1 LAGDGHA
8 VLEAMKVGTEVVAPL
23 DGRVRQ
29 GMAMLQRASGP
40 ESLDLDAGLVG
51 APLDNFVLMQSRKHL
66 EPTQPQFYYWRTVS
80 GRGGSRSGRLGGTHS
95 CIEAKTSRT
104 LHMGELCGL
113 QVLSDALRK
122 AGFEVSCCTASR
134 KSSLPL
140 VIYVANQSSTFGQ
153 SVNTAQL

>member
-1 LAGDGHA
+1 MAGDGHA

-95 CIEAKTSRT
+95 CIEATTSGP
-104 LHMGELCGL
+104 LHMGSFAASKSCQMPCEKL
-113 QVLSDALRK
+113 DLRYL
-122 AGFEVSCCTASR
+122 AVQHRGSR
-134 KSSLPL
+134 P
-140 VIYVANQSSTFGQ
+140 FR
-153 SVNTAQL
+153 